1 MGSSKKCLQNSRSDN
16 QECDTIRSETEKVYL
31 GNVDTKIS
39 TYLSWVGWG
48 ERIRIFPYTKN
59 LCFKILQDG
68 IYNRM
73 IYNSKCLINKC
84 GLSDM

>member
-48 ERIRIFPYTKN
+48 
-59 LCFKILQDG
+59 
-68 IYNRM
+68 
-73 IYNSKCLINKC
+73 
-84 GLSDM
+84 